1 MSDIPTS
8 VPVQE
13 PALAASAPFAT
24 SSEPQT
30 APVAA
35 AGQASASSDG
45 NENSTIGTTVTS
57 TDAPAPFQTGTP
69 ANEDILPSGTGAT
82 GHADLAAPSAS
93 SEELA
98 AGGPTTAAATPH
110 EVVQEPKPIPTT
122 PAPATEP
129 IVESIEKA
137 QRSTTNGHGHTKGD
151 QTEPAVAA
159 APSAATEPAAES
171 PSASA
176 TETIAES
183 GSVVDKVVDVAEG
196 VKDAVVDKFEQVEE
210 FVVDTVSNG
219 EPTTGDKRPLDGA
232 EAQQKTAESEGM
244 SVDTPEKAEP
254 LSEATP
260 ADPAPTAEA
269 EPAAETGEPPV
280 KKAKKTAPEKTA
292 VAPTRR
298 SSRST
303 RSTASLA
310 E

>member
-45 NENSTIGTTVTS
+45 NENSTSGTTVTS
-57 TDAPAPFQTGTP
+57 TEAPAPFQTGTP
-69 ANEDILPSGTGAT
+69 ANEDILPSGTGAM
-82 GHADLAAPSAS
+82 GHTDLAAPSAS
-93 SEELA
+93 SDELA
-98 AGGPTTAAATPH
+98 TGGPTTAATPH

-129 IVESIEKA
+129 IVKSIEKA
-137 QRSTTNGHGHTKGD
+137 PQRTTNGYGHTKDD

-176 TETIAES
+176 TEIIAES
-183 GSVVDKVVDVAEG
+183 GSVVDKVVDVAEE
-196 VKDAVVDKFEQVEE
+196 VKDAVVDRVEQVKE

-232 EAQQKTAESEGM
+232 EAQEKTTESEGM
-244 SVDTPEKAEP
+244 AVDTPEKAEP

-269 EPAAETGEPPV
+269 EPPAETGEPPV
-280 KKAKKTAPEKTA
+280 KKAKKAVPEKTA